1 MSLFQEGEVN
11 KSLTPQCAAHPPTHL
26 HTHTHTHTLPLA
38 LSVVSRTF
46 IKLCIKLY
54 SVHIIYKL
62 LNGVHMHANMNN

>member
-26 HTHTHTHTLPLA
+26 HRHTLPLA

>member
-26 HTHTHTHTLPLA
+26 HTHTLPLA

-46 IKLCIKLY
+46 IKLLNYTVFILY
-54 SVHIIYKL
+54 
-62 LNGVHMHANMNN
+62 MN